1 MRDSHD
7 SRKVYTHKTPSSQNS
22 TTSIEP
28 KKIESFYSKL
38 IPASHWAKLDFCCIL
53 ARSLISAKDKIQT
66 KERLTLENA
75 KDKLKAV
82 ITEYQL
88 LLFKDKINNFLSEDT
103 KKEVQNWADEQ
114 LDDLTC
120 LIILSNIDNTVDAL
134 QAAVEVSNFGVV
146 KIPPKIT

>member
-1 MRDSHD
+1 
-7 SRKVYTHKTPSSQNS
+7 
-22 TTSIEP
+22 
-28 KKIESFYSKL
+28 
-38 IPASHWAKLDFCCIL
+38 
-53 ARSLISAKDKIQT
+53 LISAKDKIQT